1 MVSTNVCKVIKPI
14 NMSEASPKRLSLLSF
29 NAMIDANKVV
39 KQSNVNQI
47 FPIKMMKIGV
57 MKIQAITV
65 DR

>member
-1 MVSTNVCKVIKPI
+1 VIKPI
-14 NMSEASPKRLSLLSF
+14 NTNEASPKRLSLLSF
-29 NAMIDANKVV
+29 NAMIEANNVE